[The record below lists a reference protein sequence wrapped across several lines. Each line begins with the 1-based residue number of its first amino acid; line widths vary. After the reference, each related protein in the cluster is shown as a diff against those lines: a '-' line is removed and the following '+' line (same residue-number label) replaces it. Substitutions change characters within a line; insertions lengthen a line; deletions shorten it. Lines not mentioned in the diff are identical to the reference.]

1 MDFTLFCGKNS
12 FISIFTV
19 SLQNMFCPDLRTFY
33 VEKNCGQNFV
43 GGGKTTNIMYARVF
57 QKWHFVK
64 EKNCNTSTHPSGVY
78 INQIQKNF
86 FPKTSLE
93 GQTTWSKMVKID

>member
-1 MDFTLFCGKNS
+1 MLHKHLCKYTDWRS
-12 FISIFTV
+12 FALKAAVAEDWRVYS
-19 SLQNMFCPDLRTFY
+19 
-33 VEKNCGQNFV
+33 
-43 GGGKTTNIMYARVF
+43 RVF
-57 QKWHFVK
+57 QKWHFVN

-93 GQTTWSKMVKID
+93 GQTTWSKMEDFYNVDFHSAYSRLGQVKAEWKSTF

>member
-1 MDFTLFCGKNS
+1 MNWQS
-12 FISIFTV
+12 FLLT
-19 SLQNMFCPDLRTFY
+19 MT
-33 VEKNCGQNFV
+33 G
-43 GGGKTTNIMYARVF
+43 MYTRVF

-64 EKNCNTSTHPSGVY
+64 EKHCNTSTHPSGVY

-93 GQTTWSKMVKID
+93 GQTTWSEMEDFYNVDFHSAFTWPGRE